1 MTHIETNDKYLLNA
15 NSYDCI
21 DALTHAFICVERDQ
35 YMTDDQKRNTLST
48 LRAIILQRGCLN
60 NKCEHD
66 QLTTSMDII
75 IFG

>member
-1 MTHIETNDKYLLNA
+1 MIDEIEQKYALNA

-21 DALTHAFICVERDQ
+21 DALTCAFLCVERDQ
-35 YMTDDQKRNTLST
+35 ILTNEMKQNTLST
-48 LRAIILQRGCLN
+48 LRAMMLQRGCLN

-66 QLTTSMDII
+66 DLMSSCDVI